1 MLMTWHPLAIA
12 HCMPAIMPAV
22 APLPWLLNT
31 LPAKISQLEAQ
42 P

>member
-12 HCMPAIMPAV
+12 HCMPAIIPV
-22 APLPWLLNT
+22 VVPEPWLLNT
-31 LPAKISQLEAQ
+31 LPAKIWQLEAQ

>member
-1 MLMTWHPLAIA
+1 MLMIWQPLEIA
-12 HCMPAIMPAV
+12 HCMPAMIPAV

-31 LPAKISQLEAQ
+31 FPAKISQLEAQ